1 MFTRSYIAL
10 ALLLLVS
17 CGRNAGKNTL
27 GTEMEE
33 SVEASP
39 YAQWQN
45 GPPTDPAFFPL
56 GVWVQDPRNAERYQ
70 EIGINTYVGLWQGP
84 TEDQLTSLAA
94 SGMKVICAQNKV
106 GLEHVDEPAIIA

>member
-84 TEDQLTSLAA
+84 TEDQLR
-94 SGMKVICAQNKV
+94 
-106 GLEHVDEPAIIA
+106 P